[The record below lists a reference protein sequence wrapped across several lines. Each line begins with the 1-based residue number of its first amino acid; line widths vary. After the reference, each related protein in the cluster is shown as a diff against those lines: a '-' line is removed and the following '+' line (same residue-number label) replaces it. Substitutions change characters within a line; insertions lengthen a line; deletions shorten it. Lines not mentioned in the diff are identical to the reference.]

1 MPYTSLSS
9 KHLSTFSGPLATDSN
24 TPLKCRVSTTDFQH
38 PPFQG
43 QNVPEPLDIC
53 AKLVAFRDGR
63 REGNVTTDGEKVLQ
77 LKLYMFV

>member
-9 KHLSTFSGPLATDSN
+9 NNPTTLEPAA
-24 TPLKCRVSTTDFQH
+24 PLKCRVSMTDFQH

-43 QNVPEPLDIC
+43 QKVPEPLDIC

-63 REGNVTTDGEKVLQ
+63 REGNVTFDGRRIL
-77 LKLYMFV
+77 